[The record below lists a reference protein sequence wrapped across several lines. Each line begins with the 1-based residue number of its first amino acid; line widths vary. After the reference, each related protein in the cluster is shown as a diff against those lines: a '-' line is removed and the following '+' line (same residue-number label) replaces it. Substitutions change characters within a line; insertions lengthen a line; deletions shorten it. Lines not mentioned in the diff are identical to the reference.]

1 MSQSY
6 SRKPGHKLP
15 KWSQEIIQK
24 EVYLAESQKIGGST
38 SKRDP
43 TEWGLQKHTDAESIR
58 RLGYLHGGLRSK
70 DVKSGDSTAENPN
83 SSKCENVSVQSEYV
97 RDIHCSAGNSMDS
110 KDESVLD
117 QENLRQ
123 AQVLDPGLSVLHKGM
138 EQKKRPTW
146 DEISHMDAEIKAF

>member
-1 MSQSY
+1 M
-6 SRKPGHKLP
+6 
-15 KWSQEIIQK
+15 
-24 EVYLAESQKIGGST
+24 
-38 SKRDP
+38 
-43 TEWGLQKHTDAESIR
+43 QKHTDAESIR
-58 RLGYLHGGLRSK
+58 RLGYLHGSLPSK

-123 AQVLDPGLSVLHKGM
+123 AQVFDPGMSVLHKGI
-138 EQKKRPTW
+138 EQNKHPTW
-146 DEISHMDAEIKAF
+146 DENFTYGC